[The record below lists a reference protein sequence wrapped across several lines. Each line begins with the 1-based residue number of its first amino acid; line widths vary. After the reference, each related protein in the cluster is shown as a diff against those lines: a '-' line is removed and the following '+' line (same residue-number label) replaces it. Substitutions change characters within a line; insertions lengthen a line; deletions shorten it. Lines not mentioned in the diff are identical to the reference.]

1 MSIPAA
7 YAHRAGSQLLQVQ
20 QHVADMQAQDIPVAL
35 TKCLYGLLSMLQTL
49 NTTPNTAG
57 TAADAQQDPDRGP
70 ADTSQQQQQME
81 STALYVQCCL
91 CMTKRACQLATAGQ
105 GVLQD
110 VAGLLQDQLQ
120 RSGSLVTAIFCQ
132 HCNLLLQ
139 DALSLDMLLRIVP
152 LLRTE
157 QQAAVYKAF
166 LESIVAPL
174 DTDADARQPQAVA
187 SLTQHCHRQLEQFVL
202 SKPILPSHP
211 GEPLSLDLDLDPHPR
226 LDVQGGFH
234 EARVRVMP
242 QLPALLALCLALPHW
257 TSSVRSLQGVA
268 ASACPCS
275 QSAFCAVTS
284 STTASSPGSML
295 SNTDATASVSD
306 SQLSTA
312 ALSHKLTRE
321 NGNTAATGQGPL
333 KDAVLRASNPMQEAH
348 EQTDTTACDTIVAK
362 AGLLLQHLM
371 HPAALLTVLGL
382 QHHQHQSMPTGTQAM
397 QAPSQL
403 PQSAQI
409 LSTSNKACYKGA
421 FSAAAPT
428 GHAASGIA
436 AGQPAFDVAEEVCP
450 AQAAQQPQHLLPEP
464 VDVAQASSSVLQ
476 QQQLQKEDSRP
487 SLLVLLGLVGDVSR
501 LQGGQA
507 FTGGPEN
514 QEEDLRQRV
523 ARLGG
528 IVMNLVEVFLNTLM
542 TQPET
547 LGPIL
552 GKCLTSEGCTPAGKD
567 STFSSFESGLSPQT
581 MAVVLHLLA
590 LHSALQAAHK
600 AAKTKT
606 VTDPV
611 FMSLSGAHGLLKFA
625 VQLLTEK
632 AGSKPQRR
640 RSRHVTSR
648 ASDSTPALD
657 AHLAAYLLTLVGH
670 VIERGSLNEN
680 EQLGLANQA
689 VTAYTLVRQEDVFS
703 SRFTHQCA
711 SAQALRSALLRLHS
725 SSSPPPLKT
734 ATSDAAGSPRAL
746 PAKRPAFKFP
756 GQTAQSAKRK
766 RSGPSRLGTG
776 PKPDSGIE
784 PDSVQLTHSAES
796 QLLAVHEQPVTTAP
810 PLSRRIVPLRIGSA
824 AQTAA
829 TSLGTVGAGQAASH
843 RIRSEQTQISHYR
856 RGSSSSSRL
865 SQQEEEDDTQQ
876 PGLAGRSLHRQTLD
890 SASPGVGSDSGVD
903 EGLEGGSPEGSEGV
917 EPSKLLVEFG
927 SAGDAW
933 WHDFIAAKEEML
945 AEVLRDDPDQY
956 VDDASPAEAPVHLPA
971 DPLAST
977 PSVPSKATAPPALRS
992 SSSASGRRRILTADE
1007 VAHKRQHQKA
1017 LLEAVKLLTACLKHL
1032 QASDTP
1038 PPLQTQS
1045 EQQQPA
1051 TAELAKHDV
1060 MVKEEGSRCQIASD
1074 HMHAVLI
1081 ILQALCDQQQLKA
1094 HVMTACQLID
1104 PSMGYAAITAANAGA
1119 STYAL
1124 GSACLVLL
1132 GHLVACFA
1140 QDFAPS
1146 PILFEA
1152 YLSLLG
1158 MVTASGHHEHC
1169 TLTPGRACTPP
1180 HKVLSDA
1187 LQALVAKI
1195 PLPALKLSTV
1205 NCLLKMVLD
1214 PLPHSDSAAM
1224 GAATMWA
1231 VVQGCGVGP
1240 GGVTWPDW
1248 AQCVSEAWAHAW
1260 MYKIS
1265 TRQRRT
1271 AVVHLISHCNARL
1284 QAMLPDL
1291 PPAQHPLHSSSSPLV
1306 AAKATSNSP
1315 EASASDA
1322 QTQHQKL
1329 PTLSPSQQLVR
1340 GMVTEQ
1346 SPVQS
1351 WHASA
1356 AEEEG
1361 EEKGSRADGQCAVQA
1376 PLVEAEAGQAVAAAT
1391 LELILAVLRGS
1402 EDTDAN
1408 SLGGEDVLCGLV
1420 QLATHVLTIC
1430 SAAQSSLV
1438 QWLSTALS
1446 AHPQPTAAMPAS
1458 EDDSGCELI
1467 DLTADDDNDSAHDA
1481 ARLASVQH
1489 QNSAPPLKAADTGQ
1503 AVEAAELAA
1512 ANCTAG
1518 QPPEVAEAGTSSRL
1532 LAAANCT
1539 AGQPPEV
1546 AEAGTSSRLPDQG
1559 AMAELCMLDAYGMD
1573 LVAATSCMLQHFED
1587 WPDSNIANVQD
1598 LRGATTSFKEQNA
1611 TLLAQLMPQ
1620 DDMSGMPTQQAAL
1633 HDALGSAI
1641 QQHCCI
1647 VGQDVSD
1654 RQDSASEAGSDACT
1668 DDSWSESESEIPG
1681 TVDSVKASGC
1691 ELTRKAAG
1699 LARQKVAK
1707 KSANPFI
1714 QAAMAEARQSGTNS
1728 CQDLEGDGGS
1738 YSDLEDFIVCKP
1750 DRNYT
1755 SLFSKHYKYSPL
1767 G

>member
-843 RIRSEQTQISHYR
+843 RIR
-856 RGSSSSSRL
+856 
-865 SQQEEEDDTQQ
+865 
-876 PGLAGRSLHRQTLD
+876 QTLD

-1051 TAELAKHDV
+1051 TAELAKHD
-1060 MVKEEGSRCQIASD
+1060 
-1074 HMHAVLI
+1074 
-1081 ILQALCDQQQLKA
+1081 ALCDQQQLKA

-1489 QNSAPPLKAADTGQ
+1489 QNSAPPLKAADTG
-1503 AVEAAELAA
+1503 
-1512 ANCTAG
+1512 
-1518 QPPEVAEAGTSSRL
+1518 
-1532 LAAANCT
+1532 
-1539 AGQPPEV
+1539 
-1546 AEAGTSSRLPDQG
+1546 